1 MGRAGQALY
10 KIETSESGTLDS
22 KKIALRKISGSNLFF
37 KNSEIIVTPIFPYA
51 ALLAALKNFSEVKEK
66 SPHFQE
72 GFSLV
77 PLCNSILT
85 FFGQNY

>member
-37 KNSEIIVTPIFPYA
+37 ENSEIVITLVSSYA
-51 ALLAALKNFSEVKEK
+51 ALQVFL
-66 SPHFQE
+66 
-72 GFSLV
+72 
-77 PLCNSILT
+77 
-85 FFGQNY
+85 